1 MIRCW
6 LKKKRRTSAIKI
18 RFSFFG
24 SHLSKAFGMVEAK
37 LQLVRG
43 KFNIKLVAEKTR
55 KEEE

>member
-1 MIRCW
+1 
-6 LKKKRRTSAIKI
+6 
-18 RFSFFG
+18 
-24 SHLSKAFGMVEAK
+24 MVEAK